1 MSQHKRTSKQKD
13 RIRQS
18 RQILA
23 GDAIRPSPDPWAMA
37 DGAIPLTPLQRNYV
51 IVLGVLLLIG
61 AVLAIMSMIMW
72 ATIPF
77 LFLAIGL
84 ILARFVF

>member
-1 MSQHKRTSKQKD
+1 MSQKRTTKQKD

-51 IVLGVLLLIG
+51 IGLAVLLLIG
-61 AVLAIMSMIMW
+61 AILAITGMMMW

-77 LFLAIGL
+77 FLLAIGL
-84 ILARFVF
+84 IGARFVF

>member
-1 MSQHKRTSKQKD
+1 MSQKRTAKQKG
-13 RIRQS
+13 RLRQS

-37 DGAIPLTPLQRNYV
+37 DGAIPLTPLQRNY
-51 IVLGVLLLIG
+51 IIFLVLLLIIG
-61 AVLAIMSMIMW
+61 TTLAIFGMLMW

-84 ILARFVF
+84 IFARFVF